1 MYGKNTSSK
10 TRSSRTLGLILSILI
25 IVAVGSYFFLIQP
38 RLRSPEVV
46 LTKEQKEIDDFLN
59 NYYLAYGNI
68 STSRLVLLFDSNAI
82 LSAPDG
88 SVHKGVD
95 NIRSY
100 YSRIFMGYENFTF
113 ARTIVKI
120 EVHGNDAYVVY
131 DTRIRTWN
139 FGSTEAPQFFY
150 KNSFELKRQG
160 ATWKITA
167 LAMEQTMPK

>member
-1 MYGKNTSSK
+1 MYGRTTSSK
-10 TRSSRTLGLILSILI
+10 TRSSRTLGLILAILI

-46 LTKEQKEIDDFLN
+46 LTREQKEVDDFLN
-59 NYYLAYGNI
+59 DYYNAYGNV
-68 STSRLVLLFDSNAI
+68 SSSRLVLLFDNDSI

-100 YSRIFMGYENFTF
+100 YSRTFMGYENFTF
-113 ARTIVKI
+113 VRTIVKI
-120 EVHGNDAYVVY
+120 EIHGNDAFVVY
-131 DTRIRTWN
+131 DTTVRTWH
-139 FGSTEAPQFFY
+139 FGSTEAPLFFF

>member
-1 MYGKNTSSK
+1 
-10 TRSSRTLGLILSILI
+10 
-25 IVAVGSYFFLIQP
+25 
-38 RLRSPEVV
+38 
-46 LTKEQKEIDDFLN
+46 
-59 NYYLAYGNI
+59 
-68 STSRLVLLFDSNAI
+68 LLFDNDAI

-100 YSRIFMGYENFTF
+100 YSRTFMGYENFTF
-113 ARTIVKI
+113 VRTIVKI
-120 EVHGNDAYVVY
+120 EIHGNDAFVVY
-131 DTRIRTWN
+131 DTTVRTWH
-139 FGSTEAPQFFY
+139 FGSTEAPLFFF